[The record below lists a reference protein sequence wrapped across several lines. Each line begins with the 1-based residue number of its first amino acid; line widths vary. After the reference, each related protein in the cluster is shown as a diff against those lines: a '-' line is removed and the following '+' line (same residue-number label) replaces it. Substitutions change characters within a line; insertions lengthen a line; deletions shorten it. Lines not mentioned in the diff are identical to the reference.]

1 MSVASESKT
10 EESTLPSDVIKRA
23 DWGWRILH
31 WLKFLAPVLTLVLL
45 FLFWEWAVAFWKIE
59 KFKLPAPSEIWR
71 STFDWWQSQDGT
83 PRSIPAQVLVTLYET
98 LAGFGLGVIIGI
110 PLAIMIAL
118 SRTLQNTIYPVLLV
132 FQSVPKVAL
141 APVLVFSMGL
151 NDWPKITVAFLVSFF
166 PIIVDT
172 ATGLKAVDPELMD
185 MIRSFSANPW
195 QAFIKVRFPAAL
207 PFIFSGL
214 KVAISL
220 AVVGAVIGE
229 FVASDKGLGNL
240 ILIATANANNGLAF
254 GAMLLLSLMGIVLF
268 GLVTLIERL
277 VLWYR

>member
-1 MSVASESKT
+1 
-10 EESTLPSDVIKRA
+10 
-23 DWGWRILH
+23 
-31 WLKFLAPVLTLVLL
+31 
-45 FLFWEWAVAFWKIE
+45 
-59 KFKLPAPSEIWR
+59 
-71 STFDWWQSQDGT
+71 
-83 PRSIPAQVLVTLYET
+83 
-98 LAGFGLGVIIGI
+98 
-110 PLAIMIAL
+110 LAILIAL
-118 SRTLQNTIYPVLLV
+118 SRTLQNTIYPVLLI

-185 MIRSFSANPW
+185 MIHSFSANPW
-195 QAFIKVRFPAAL
+195 QAFVKVRFPAAM

-254 GAMLLLSLMGIVLF
+254 GAMLLLSLLGIVLF
-268 GLVTLIERL
+268 AVVALIERL